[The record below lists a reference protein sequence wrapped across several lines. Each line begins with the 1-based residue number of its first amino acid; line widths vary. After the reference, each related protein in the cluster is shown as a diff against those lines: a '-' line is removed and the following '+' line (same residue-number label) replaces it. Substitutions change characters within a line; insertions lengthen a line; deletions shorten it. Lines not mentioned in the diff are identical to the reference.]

1 MRRALALLTLVAA
14 CGCAYYNG
22 LYNARGLVKRAE
34 SATLD
39 GRDSVAQAAWR
50 EAGLKADTV
59 FHRYPRSKWAD
70 DALLLSGVAAAMTGD
85 CAHGMQRLEQWQA
98 HPSRDARAHA
108 KASLARGACLVRR
121 NEPARALDTLT
132 PLMANRDEAIA
143 RLSAASAARAALAL
157 GRDEDAASFAKIAGF
172 DVLDGELASG
182 ALASNKPELARR
194 LIRQRAGAWHS
205 LSAVRPALQTLAH
218 LDPSVSDTIV
228 ALAQTS
234 RASRV
239 ERARLLIDAGTWA
252 EQAGDLDRAR
262 RHYERALRTT
272 ADTGVLSSVVTRL
285 ALADIRSA
293 ASLADAQAALQRA
306 RARKAEGG
314 ELARVDSALR
324 LATRLAEGRDSTGA
338 SLFLAAEVARDVAGA
353 PRLARILFLTVARAR
368 SGSSLAPK
376 ALLAAA
382 DLTPDS
388 ASAWRAHARTR
399 YGDSPYVH
407 LLDGRPAMQSA
418 LDSDDRLL
426 RDTWLGATARTDSAS
441 VATEHR
447 RP

>member
-1 MRRALALLTLVAA
+1 MRRALALLTLFAA
-14 CGCAYYNG
+14 SGCAYYNG

-50 EAGLKADTV
+50 EASAKADTV
-59 FHRYPRSKWAD
+59 LSRYPRSKWAD
-70 DALLLSGVAAAMTGD
+70 DALLLSGVAAAMMGD

-98 HPSRDARAHA
+98 HPSRDSRSHA

-132 PLMANRDEAIA
+132 PLMANREEAIA

-157 GRDEDAASFAKIAGF
+157 GRDADVVSFANVASF

-182 ALASNKPELARR
+182 ALALNKPELARR
-194 LIRQRAGAWHS
+194 LLRQRAGAWHS
-205 LSAVRPALQTLAH
+205 LSAVRPALQTLAG
-218 LDPSVSDTIV
+218 LDPSASDTIIE
-228 ALAQTS
+228 LAQAS

-239 ERARLLIDAGTWA
+239 ERARLLIDAGIWA
-252 EQAGDLDRAR
+252 EKAEDLDRAR
-262 RHYERALRTT
+262 RHYERALRTS
-272 ADTGVLSSVVTRL
+272 ADTGVLSRVVTRL
-285 ALADIRSA
+285 ALVDIRSA
-293 ASLADAQAALQRA
+293 TTLADAQTALQRA
-306 RARKAEGG
+306 RARKAESD
-314 ELARVDSALR
+314 ELTRVDSAVR
-324 LATRLAEGRDSTGA
+324 LATRLADAGDSTGA
-338 SLFLAAEVARDVAGA
+338 SLFLAAEVLRDVAGA
-353 PRLARILFLTVARAR
+353 PRLARILFLSVARELAA
-368 SGSSLAPK
+368 SSLAPK

-399 YGDSPYVH
+399 YGDSPYVQM
-407 LLDGRPAMQSA
+407 LDGRPAMQSA
-418 LDSDDRLL
+418 LETDDRLL
-426 RDTWLGATARTDSAS
+426 RNTWVRATARTDSAS
-441 VATEHR
+441 IAAERR

>member
-1 MRRALALLTLVAA
+1 MRRAPALLILFAA

-50 EAGLKADTV
+50 EASAKADTV
-59 FHRYPRSKWAD
+59 VRRYPRSKWAD

-98 HPSRDARAHA
+98 HSSRDARAHA

-132 PLMANRDEAIA
+132 PLMANREEAIV
-143 RLSAASAARAALAL
+143 RLSAAAAARAALAL
-157 GRDEDAASFAKIAGF
+157 GRDTDVVSFANVAGF
-172 DVLDGELASG
+172 DVLDGELAAG
-182 ALASNKPELARR
+182 ALALNKPALARR
-194 LIRQRAGAWHS
+194 LLRQRAGSWHS
-205 LSAVRPALQTLAH
+205 LSPVRPALQ
-218 LDPSVSDTIV
+218 
-228 ALAQTS
+228 ALARLNPAASDSIVDLAQAS

-239 ERARLLIDAGTWA
+239 ERARLLIDAGVWA
-252 EQAGDLDRAR
+252 ESAGDLDRAR
-262 RHYERALRTT
+262 GHYERALRTS
-272 ADTGVLSSVVTRL
+272 ADTGVVRSVATRL

-293 ASLADAQAALQRA
+293 ESLADAQSAVQRA
-306 RARKAEGG
+306 RARKADGG
-314 ELARVDSALR
+314 ELARVDTALR
-324 LATRLAEGRDSTGA
+324 LATRLGDARDSTGA
-338 SLFLAAEVARDVAGA
+338 SLFLAAEVVRDVAGA
-353 PRLARILFLTVARAR
+353 RRLARILFLTVAREL

-399 YGDSPYVH
+399 YGDSPYVQ

-418 LDSDDRLL
+418 LETDDRLL
-426 RDTWLGATARTDSAS
+426 RDTWLRATALTDSAS
-441 VATEHR
+441 IAAERR